1 MVFSSALPS
10 QVSSVFV
17 RFPQSNPTAG
27 RPPRVLVALHGIGG
41 DGATFARDLAA
52 AADQNGWVLVAP
64 TIAYGDWMDPAQVAN
79 EDAALIKYAS
89 AKRCQQDFRVDRSIR
104 LRLAA
109 AIGQA
114 FQPAELRSVHFWVGV
129 GNNDTNPTDVPR
141 QFDSYLGDDRLDR
154 AQAFVAA
161 LRTLEVS
168 AQLAIFPNVPHALT
182 PDMQR
187 AAVGFLADQSAS
199 AI

>member
-1 MVFSSALPS
+1 
-10 QVSSVFV
+10 
-17 RFPQSNPTAG
+17 
-27 RPPRVLVALHGIGG
+27 
-41 DGATFARDLAA
+41 
-52 AADQNGWVLVAP
+52 
-64 TIAYGDWMDPAQVAN
+64 
-79 EDAALIKYAS
+79 
-89 AKRCQQDFRVDRSIR
+89 
-104 LRLAA
+104 
-109 AIGQA
+109 
-114 FQPAELRSVHFWVGV
+114 VHFWVGV